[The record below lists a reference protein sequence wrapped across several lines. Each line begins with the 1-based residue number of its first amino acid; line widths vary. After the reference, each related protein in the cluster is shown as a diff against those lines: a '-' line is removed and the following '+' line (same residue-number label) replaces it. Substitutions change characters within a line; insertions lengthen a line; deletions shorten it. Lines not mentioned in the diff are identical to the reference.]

1 MGKIIPWQIKKQVL
15 LDWLKGLSRDNIAY
29 KNQISGG
36 TVSAIVKYFR
46 SQIPDID
53 LLREVAIAL
62 RKKNLGLYEFA
73 RSMRLRNMLDYYE
86 LPEERIEKFLE
97 HLCVFFYKHDDKKFE
112 DFLLQVEFVSEM
124 VRILDVSIYD
134 ILEEMDKKRA
144 ELKVG
149 STSN

>member
-112 DFLLQVEFVSEM
+112 D
-124 VRILDVSIYD
+124 
-134 ILEEMDKKRA
+134 
-144 ELKVG
+144 
-149 STSN
+149 